1 MPKPVSLILST
12 LVALLLGLTAAQA
25 GEARVAVAAN
35 FTDAAK
41 EIGQRFHEETGH
53 TAVFSFGST
62 GTLYTQISQDAPF
75 DVFLAADQA
84 RPEKAEAEGL
94 AVKGSRFTYAT
105 GKIVLYSAD
114 ANLVT
119 GAETL
124 KAGQFGKI
132 AIANPAAA
140 PYGTAAVEAMKTLGV
155 YDALEGKIVQG
166 NNIAQ
171 TYQFVATGNAEL
183 GFVALSQV
191 AATDKGSRWVV
202 PDNLYSTIAQDA
214 VLLKKGADNEA
225 AKAFVAFLKGPQ
237 ALEVK
242 TKYGYGAGD

>member
-1 MPKPVSLILST
+1 MLRRASFVFST
-12 LVALLLGLTAAQA
+12 LVAVVLGAAAAHA

-41 EIGQRFHEETGH
+41 EIGQVFEEKTGH
-53 TAVFSFGST
+53 TVAFSFGST

-84 RPEKAEAEGL
+84 RPEKAEAEGY
-94 AVKGSRFTYAT
+94 AVKGSRFIYAT

-114 ANLVT
+114 AGLVT

-124 KAGQFGKI
+124 KAAQFGKI
-132 AIANPAAA
+132 AIANPATA

-155 YDALEGKIVQG
+155 YGALEGKIVQG

-202 PDNLYSTIAQDA
+202 PDDLYPTIAQDA
-214 VLLKKGADNEA
+214 VLLEKGADNEA
-225 AKAFVAFLKGPQ
+225 AKAFVAFLKGPE
-237 ALEVK
+237 ALEIK